1 MRFHAL
7 RHPAAALLV
16 AEGAHL
22 LAVKERLGH
31 STIQVTADR
40 YGHLFPSL
48 EASLT
53 GRLDRT
59 YTAALAEQPR

>member
-1 MRFHAL
+1 MIN
-7 RHPAAALLV
+7 
-16 AEGAHL
+16 EGAHL

-48 EASLT
+48 EAALT
-53 GRLDRT
+53 DRFDAA
-59 YTAALAEQPR
+59 YVAALASRR

>member
-1 MRFHAL
+1 MI
-7 RHPAAALLV
+7 

-22 LAVKERLGH
+22 LSVKDRLGH

-48 EASLT
+48 EEALT
-53 GRLDRT
+53 TRLGAT
-59 YTAALAEQPR
+59 YRAALKGSTGS